1 MASPIERGDVAP
13 GFTLRDHHNEE
24 CTLGEFAGRRVL
36 LSFHP
41 LAWTRVCGKQMK
53 ALEENYERLGAL
65 NTVPVGISV
74 DAVPTKHAW
83 AKELGIKRL
92 RLLSDFWP
100 HGGVAALYRLFRDEQ
115 GFTERANVVIDED
128 GSVALCKVYDV
139 PELPD
144 LEEIIDFLTGT
155 R

>member
-1 MASPIERGDVAP
+1 MAGPIDPGDVAP
-13 GFTLRDHHNEE
+13 GFTLKDHHNEQ

-41 LAWTRVCGKQMK
+41 LAWTRVCGQQMK
-53 ALEENYERLGAL
+53 ALEDNYDRLGEL
-65 NTVPVGISV
+65 NTVPVGVSV

-100 HGGVAALYRLFRDEQ
+100 HGGVAAQYGLFREKE
-115 GFTERANVVIDED
+115 GFTERANVIIDTD
-128 GSVALCKVYDV
+128 GTVALCKVYDI

-144 LEEIIDFLTGT
+144 LDEIIDFVANS